1 MGASADHTEPQSLG
15 EGLTILIVEDD
26 PLTRLTTASSLR
38 ESGYK
43 VVEAGNA
50 DETISIMSSSHAIH
64 LVFSDVFTP
73 GSKGGLSLVGWI
85 LTHHPSVPVI
95 LTSGNTRVLQYFDTA
110 ATIPFLPKPYRL
122 ETLRGL
128 VSRLL
133 SAASQNEEG

>member
-1 MGASADHTEPQSLG
+1 MGASADHTAPQSLG

-95 LTSGNTRVLQYFDTA
+95 LTSGN
-110 ATIPFLPKPYRL
+110 
-122 ETLRGL
+122 
-128 VSRLL
+128 
-133 SAASQNEEG
+133 